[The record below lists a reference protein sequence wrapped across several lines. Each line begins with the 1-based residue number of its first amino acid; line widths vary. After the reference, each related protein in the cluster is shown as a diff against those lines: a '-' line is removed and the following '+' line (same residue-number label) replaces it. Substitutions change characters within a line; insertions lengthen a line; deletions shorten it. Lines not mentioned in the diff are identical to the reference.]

1 MNHLT
6 PDELVDAADQVL
18 ASDRR
23 THLASCL
30 ACRDQVDQLTSILS
44 EARAVEIAEPSP
56 LFWDRFSDR
65 VHEAIATEPAATGWL
80 PRWLEWPVLV
90 PVAAMAMVILAL
102 VSAVPDVQLT
112 DVRATTAVGS
122 EAAPALA
129 DDDVA
134 LAADADW
141 VIISDLLGAID
152 FETAQEA
159 GLVGAPGAA
168 DQAVLILSAAE
179 QQELVR
185 LLQQELKVGG

>member
-6 PDELVDAADQVL
+6 PDELVDAVDQVL
-18 ASDRR
+18 ASNRR
-23 THLASCL
+23 AHLAACL
-30 ACRDQVDQLTSILS
+30 ACRDEVDQLTSILM

-65 VHEAIATEPAATGWL
+65 VHEAIATEPTATGWL
-80 PRWLEWPVLV
+80 PQWLEWPVLV
-90 PVAAMAMVILAL
+90 PLAAMAMVILAL
-102 VSAVPDVQLT
+102 VSAVPNVQLT
-112 DVRATTAVGS
+112 DVRATMARS
-122 EAAPALA
+122 ETAPAVTN
-129 DDDVA
+129 DDAAV
-134 LAADADW
+134 AADADW
-141 VIISDLLGAID
+141 VLISDLLGAID

-168 DQAVLILSAAE
+168 DQAVLVLSAAE